1 MKDQRRL
8 RRPFTSAGLAQ
19 TLKRTRAGIEQLGF
33 GTYHQKDWLVHQDWR
48 LALQCFPIIRIL
60 ADMSI
65 DTGERVLG
73 HGDFK
78 ANNLLITP
86 RIVVLDWLSMG

>member
-1 MKDQRRL
+1 MLVQIHCSLRQVKDQRRL
-8 RRPFTSAGLAQ
+8 CRPFTSAGLAQ

-33 GTYHQKDWLVHQDWR
+33 GTYHQKDWLVDQDWR

-65 DTGERVLG
+65 EVYPIV
-73 HGDFK
+73 K
-78 ANNLLITP
+78 AI
-86 RIVVLDWLSMG
+86 